1 MDSGTAPAQ
10 KSNRNIIIAVVAGV
24 VVLCCCCLPIVV
36 YGLNWLWT
44 NGDQL
49 LGDFSRAL
57 PFIFGA

>member
-10 KSNRNIIIAVVAGV
+10 KSNRNIIIAVVVGV
-24 VVLCCCCLPIVV
+24 VVLCCCCPVV
-36 YGLNWLWT
+36 LYGLNWLWT

-49 LGDFSRAL
+49 LGDFSHAL